1 MNLREKAFELITELA
16 FQSCGDGDAAII
28 SEYYKDLAD
37 AFEIWANVK
46 HPGRF
51 ARTNHSDG
59 MVSFS
64 SPPEENIF
72 FFDND
77 SNFPS
82 WVGNKLIHPDL

>member
-1 MNLREKAFELITELA
+1 MNLREKAFELITELT
-16 FQSCGDGDAAII
+16 FQSCGDGDGAII

-51 ARTNHSDG
+51 ERTNHADG

-64 SPPEENIF
+64 SEPEENIF
-72 FFDND
+72 FFNTDKD
-77 SNFPS
+77 FPI
-82 WVGNKLIHPDL
+82 WVNNKLIHPDL

>member
-16 FQSCGDGDAAII
+16 FQSCGDGDAAIV
-28 SEYYKDLAD
+28 SEFHKDLAD

-51 ARTNHSDG
+51 TRTDHADG
-59 MVSFS
+59 AVSFS
-64 SPPEENIF
+64 SEPEENIF
-72 FFDND
+72 FHNKDE
-77 SNFPS
+77 FPS